1 MMNLYKIERIE
12 KVIKNFIY
20 LDEYKMYSLSSQ
32 IFEGIT
38 EYLVNTSH
46 SEKGEENTQ
55 KGELGS
61 GRILADIIKKT
72 NTTQE
77 KKYLHDYSYTI
88 FEQHLL
94 ENERVVDINNIDTE
108 NFLDSIASKSF
119 IKITG
124 KVIFNDIG
132 HMSKVMKDFN
142 TLGESL
148 LFSQSLNDPSITTKN
163 VKKLAKEQGLNVDK
177 KFLDS
182 LSYLLDFGFGNQL
195 EVQLEYNDYL
205 FSTNLK
211 REYLREN
218 ENLLIKK
225 YARKTEKEFT
235 ILGIITQYQNIETE
249 ENTQNIQNTQEHL
262 KVALMEVVSEFT
274 NLELTFTGKLKNEI
288 MIDPIA
294 IYTEL

>member
-46 SEKGEENTQ
+46 SEEGEENTQ

-94 ENERVVDINNIDTE
+94 KNERVVDINNIDTE

-142 TLGESL
+142 RLGESL
-148 LFSQSLNDPSITTKN
+148 LFLQIENDKSITTKN

-249 ENTQNIQNTQEHL
+249 ENTQNTQEHL
-262 KVALMEVVSEFT
+262 KVALMEVVSKFT